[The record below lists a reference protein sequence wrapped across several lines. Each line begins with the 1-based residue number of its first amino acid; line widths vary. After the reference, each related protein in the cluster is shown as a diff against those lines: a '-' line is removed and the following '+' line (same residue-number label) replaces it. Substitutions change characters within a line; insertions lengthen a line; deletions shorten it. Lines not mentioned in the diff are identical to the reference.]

1 MNNNYDHNSILN
13 IYLTEFSTPLSF
25 YIPLNYSP
33 YSLLS
38 EILTIFGY
46 TPDTEIFLQRIEKLE
61 EIINLSVIEKIDNKI
76 LSGNFYIKFEK
87 KNINIKDFYL
97 ELINEEKDENIE
109 NLIKKYFS
117 KFQNYLLNYLKEQF
131 LLITLKDLINN
142 NKNIITDSIYEWINI
157 YDSYIIINTY
167 VELISNEFADNY
179 LWSDQIIEK
188 NLQNKLN
195 IKNPILNSI
204 LLSLTKII
212 ITHSCFSSVPQ
223 SIFDLFYP
231 SYFSY
236 LLFEIFLNLI
246 LNKIKENEY
255 FNNFIYLFSNY
266 FIYKIFNQNIKNFN
280 EKILINYFPFVFIR
294 LKIENLLNKL
304 INPYELIEIFES
316 LFTLN
321 ILLSKK
327 FISIIIKSFF
337 IKIDLINPYFRNINL
352 TKNHNDLII
361 ELINFIEPFL
371 LNFLSKNQNLQ
382 LILINCLQ
390 NYFLKNNN
398 YPKGLI
404 HIIFSKF
411 FSLNIISSN
420 SILKWL
426 QKPIDSHLNLDSIL
440 IEISGILISLIS
452 PL

>member
-87 KNINIKDFYL
+87 KNINIKNFYL

-188 NLQNKLN
+188 NLKNKLN

-212 ITHSCFSSVPQ
+212 ITG
-223 SIFDLFYP
+223 
-231 SYFSY
+231 
-236 LLFEIFLNLI
+236 
-246 LNKIKENEY
+246 K
-255 FNNFIYLFSNY
+255 IYL
-266 FIYKIFNQNIKNFN
+266 
-280 EKILINYFPFVFIR
+280 
-294 LKIENLLNKL
+294 
-304 INPYELIEIFES
+304 
-316 LFTLN
+316 T
-321 ILLSKK
+321 
-327 FISIIIKSFF
+327 
-337 IKIDLINPYFRNINL
+337 
-352 TKNHNDLII
+352 
-361 ELINFIEPFL
+361 
-371 LNFLSKNQNLQ
+371 
-382 LILINCLQ
+382 
-390 NYFLKNNN
+390 
-398 YPKGLI
+398 
-404 HIIFSKF
+404 F
-411 FSLNIISSN
+411 FS
-420 SILKWL
+420 
-426 QKPIDSHLNLDSIL
+426 
-440 IEISGILISLIS
+440 
-452 PL
+452 